1 MACGR
6 FIKRFKAGHFSLET
20 AIQKPGIEM
29 NTLDDYFRSQ
39 QIPLQWSP
47 LLRTLG
53 QELSANA
60 DAQALRQLFFN
71 TGSRLAI
78 TMQPQFQGITTL
90 SELTEAFNDLW
101 ARMSWGCVALQETT
115 NAIQIEHRFAPL
127 AEAFGDDMLEW
138 SVGVLE
144 GFYQAV
150 FHSFG
155 ASEKMVARY
164 IPDQSDALNLQ
175 LRLAP

>member
-1 MACGR
+1 
-6 FIKRFKAGHFSLET
+6 
-20 AIQKPGIEM
+20 M

-53 QELSANA
+53 QELATNA
-60 DAQALRQLFFN
+60 DVQVLRQLFFN
-71 TGSRLAI
+71 VGSRLAT
-78 TMQPQFQGITTL
+78 TMQSQFEGITTL
-90 SELTEAFNDLW
+90 PSLTDALNDLW
-101 ARMSWGCVALQETT
+101 ARMSWGCVALHET
-115 NAIQIEHRFAPL
+115 ADSIHIEHRYAPL
-127 AEAFGDDMLEW
+127 AEAFGDEMLEW

-144 GFYQAV
+144 GFYQTI
-150 FHSFG
+150 FRSFG

-164 IPDQSDALNLQ
+164 LADQSDALNIQ